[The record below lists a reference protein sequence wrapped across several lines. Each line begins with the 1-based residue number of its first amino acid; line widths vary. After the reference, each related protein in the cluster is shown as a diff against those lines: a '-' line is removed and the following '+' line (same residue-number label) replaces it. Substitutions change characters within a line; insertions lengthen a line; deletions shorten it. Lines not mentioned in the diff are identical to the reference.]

1 MRALM
6 GLLFVAL
13 LAGTVV
19 AQEVEKKAEETGRDP
34 EAVAIL
40 EKVDRAAKAATSIR
54 YAATTKRA
62 GIAEN
67 WFSPA
72 EVEAVMTRWMGNQ
85 PEKFQAHVVSTERDS
100 DEVVDVTGGGNGD
113 IYFLIDHQT
122 KKAYADMD
130 PGVLGSSGIA
140 EFVHQTYFCHVH
152 SSSSPFDDEL
162 NADTIE
168 LLEDEEVYGEP
179 CYQIRVVYG
188 GDQGQSIWFFSKND
202 YLPRRN
208 ILVFSIPGQGDGS
221 MECTITRLEVN
232 PEVDPA
238 IFDFKLPEGYE
249 QIDDFAP

>member
-13 LAGTVV
+13 LAGTVA
-19 AQEVEKKAEETGRDP
+19 AQEVEKKTEETGRDP

-40 EKVDRAAKAATSIR
+40 EKVDRAAKAVTFIR
-54 YAATTKRA
+54 YAATTKQA

-72 EVEAVMTRWMGNQ
+72 EGEAVTTGWVGNI
-85 PEKFQAHVVSTERDS
+85 PEKSLAHVVSTELDS
-100 DEVVDVTGGGNGD
+100 DEAVDVTGGGNGD

-140 EFVHQTYFCHVH
+140 EFVHQTNFCHAH
-152 SSSSPFDDEL
+152 APSSPFDDEL

-179 CYQIRVVYG
+179 CYHIRVVYG

-202 YLPRRN
+202 YLPRRR
-208 ILVFSIPGQGDGS
+208 IQEFSISGEGDGS
-221 MECTITRLEVN
+221 MECTITKLEVN
-232 PEVDPA
+232 PEVDPT